1 MDSPAV
7 LFAQIR
13 APRAAL
19 ADYDE
24 WYLAEHVPERL
35 AVPGFESFERYERLD
50 DVAAASTAHRE
61 YLTTYRVRSLAV
73 LTSPEYLQRLDNPTP
88 LTRRFSPLSTVVRR
102 LACRVEAAAV
112 RGRGGWLGALV
123 APAGENGAERG
134 AAAEPVLQEALG
146 SDPRL
151 LAARLLRSDERTS
164 EAYDRTVEGAA
175 GGPASAPDV
184 GAWVLIA
191 EGTAPEV
198 VAAGLDRLRRQ
209 LGLDAT
215 EAAYYRPLCALDAQ

>member
-1 MDSPAV
+1 MSRAGDRACRGRVSASSRWPKAGRAAQADRRKEVPMDSPAV

-102 LACRVEAAAV
+102 L
-112 RGRGGWLGALV
+112 
-123 APAGENGAERG
+123 
-134 AAAEPVLQEALG
+134 
-146 SDPRL
+146 
-151 LAARLLRSDERTS
+151 
-164 EAYDRTVEGAA
+164 
-175 GGPASAPDV
+175 
-184 GAWVLIA
+184 
-191 EGTAPEV
+191 
-198 VAAGLDRLRRQ
+198 
-209 LGLDAT
+209 
-215 EAAYYRPLCALDAQ
+215 